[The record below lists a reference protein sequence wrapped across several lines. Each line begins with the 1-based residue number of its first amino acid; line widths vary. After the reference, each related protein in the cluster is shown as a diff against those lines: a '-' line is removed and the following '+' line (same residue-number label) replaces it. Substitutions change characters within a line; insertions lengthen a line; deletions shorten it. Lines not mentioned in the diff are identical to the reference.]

1 MPVAWR
7 AAGVLDAKISG
18 GFVTAFCCSEEVELR
33 KDSLQY
39 DEPTRKNM
47 ETFVHVG
54 LRGDNDDYPDLIE
67 PDAKIKQ
74 SLFAGRLWDG
84 SRYLKVDIELRASA
98 SHPHFGQSVFEFVIA
113 DQSPEPL
120 RVEWDL
126 LQEMSRKMKPFS
138 TETPGTGYHLTTY
151 VFFAKEQPTP
161 RTGVVTL
168 RTAAGKLLG
177 RFAVEGFTP

>member
-1 MPVAWR
+1 MDIRCSPLFPGKILHPAPGDEFAYGPAHASGWR

-67 PDAKIKQ
+67 PDAKINSFICRQ
-74 SLFAGRLWDG
+74 A
-84 SRYLKVDIELRASA
+84 
-98 SHPHFGQSVFEFVIA
+98 
-113 DQSPEPL
+113 
-120 RVEWDL
+120 
-126 LQEMSRKMKPFS
+126 
-138 TETPGTGYHLTTY
+138 
-151 VFFAKEQPTP
+151 
-161 RTGVVTL
+161 
-168 RTAAGKLLG
+168 LG
-177 RFAVEGFTP
+177 LGPAI